1 MAAYRELENGMRRY
15 IDSAKPDRAECRARL
30 RKLLTNESVDNR
42 YDVLMNVRGVKYS
55 TWTGVHAA
63 ALDDDLE
70 SIRYMLDGFP
80 SDKKYNVLK
89 IQNVD
94 GRTPLHWAAYRGH
107 SSIITYLLTDLP
119 KQQKYNILKIQDRC
133 GDTALHCAAS
143 ENSVEAYRVIVA
155 SKPYH
160 LLLELLNIKN
170 NDGNSAADIRPE
182 LNDEFSLSIAQGV
195 IITNT

>member
-80 SDKKYNVLK
+80 SDKKYDVLK
-89 IQNVD
+89 IQKSD
-94 GRTPLHWAAYRGH
+94 GRTPLHIAACYGY
-107 SSIITYLLTDLP
+107 SSIIAYLITDLSQ
-119 KQQKYNILKIQDRC
+119 QQKYDILKIQDQR
-133 GDTALHCAAS
+133 GDTALHEAAYM
-143 ENSVEAYRVIVA
+143 NRVEAYRAILA
-155 SKPYH
+155 SVPYH
-160 LLLELLNIKN
+160 LLIELFNIKR
-170 NDGNSAADIRPE
+170 NDGKSAVDIRAE
-182 LNDEFSLSIAQGV
+182 LNDESPLSIAQG
-195 IITNT
+195 NM